1 MNPSAPDLLVLHAL
15 RIAGMADELKVA
27 RRYALDPDLVEDLL
41 LDHEAVGLVT
51 RVGFAGLDGW
61 ALTERGRA
69 EGERLAAAELDATG
83 ARPVVVAAHDD
94 FVPLNTRLLGA
105 MSRWQ
110 VRPAAGDPMAANDHT
125 DWAWDEQVL
134 RTLANLSVALRGV
147 EERLV
152 IVLQRFGGYADR
164 FATALAQVDRGR
176 RRYVDEPG
184 LDSAHTVW
192 FQLHEDLLATLN
204 LSR

>member
-1 MNPSAPDLLVLHAL
+1 M
-15 RIAGMADELKVA
+15 
-27 RRYALDPDLVEDLL
+27 
-41 LDHEAVGLVT
+41 
-51 RVGFAGLDGW
+51 
-61 ALTERGRA
+61 
-69 EGERLAAAELDATG
+69 AAAELAATG

-134 RTLANLSVALRGV
+134 RTLADLSVALRGG

-152 IVLQRFGGYADR
+152 TVLPRFGGYADR
-164 FATALAQVDRGR
+164 FATALAQVDRGQ

-184 LDSAHTVW
+184 LDSTHTAW

>member
-1 MNPSAPDLLVLHAL
+1 
-15 RIAGMADELKVA
+15 
-27 RRYALDPDLVEDLL
+27 
-41 LDHEAVGLVT
+41 
-51 RVGFAGLDGW
+51 
-61 ALTERGRA
+61 
-69 EGERLAAAELDATG
+69 
-83 ARPVVVAAHDD
+83 
-94 FVPLNTRLLGA
+94 

-152 IVLQRFGGYADR
+152 TVLQRFGGYADR
-164 FATALAQVDRGR
+164 FATALAQVDRGQ

-192 FQLHEDLLATLN
+192 FQLHEDLLATLD